1 MKKLKSLFVAT
12 AILAVTTFT
21 FSCADPNAKNPDQN
35 PSNENTTE
43 APKEDPL
50 PEVVKKTIGSEED
63 FQKAMEELYAEIAA
77 FFMPAP
83 SANMRAAAP
92 TEAELFEGDKAI
104 EPLSEFMATFFKAV
118 LEADQDSELD
128 PLSPFALSDS
138 INVENLSFDQIMKAV
153 DKFLVKEENKNL
165 VKELFGTCDSAD
177 AILEDLADSLE
188 LEDFE
193 ALKAKLNE
201 CVTLTKLKYSGYLRI
216 DPRESR
222 KAEEDYPFNPEN
234 PKYELTSEIMGI
246 FNISDLNEEFGLKV
260 EKLDSLLQFLTGNT
274 AAFPIKN
281 VTADEALKID
291 NALFMAPLG
300 GDYIWGD
307 EAKKDEW
314 LAGDTSSMACPDP
327 DRFGIDGTASSKIA
341 FDFETASYKGTIE
354 VSLNLEAT
362 TELFKNIMKAVE
374 EDAKDFPVELFNE
387 LGNITVSVK
396 DSEISMPFGIGDL
409 INTIA
414 EANPKK

>member
-1 MKKLKSLFVAT
+1 MKKLKSLFVAA

-43 APKEDPL
+43 APKEDPV
-50 PEVVKKTIGSEED
+50 PEVVKKTIESEED

-83 SANMRAAAP
+83 NANMRVAAP

-118 LEADQDSELD
+118 LEADPDSWAA
-128 PLSPFALSDS
+128 PLSPFELSDS
-138 INVENLSFDQIMKAV
+138 INVKNLSFDQIMKAV

-234 PKYELTSEIMGI
+234 PEYELTSEIMGI
-246 FNISDLNEEFGLKV
+246 FDISDLNEEFGLKV

-281 VTADEALKID
+281 VTVEEALKIQD
-291 NALFMAPLG
+291 ALFMAPLG
-300 GDYIWGD
+300 EGEPGPLPGT
-307 EAKKDEW
+307 EEEKDEW
-314 LAGDTSSMACPDP
+314 MAGGTSSDSCPDP
-327 DRFGIDGTASSKIA
+327 EEFGIDGTASSKIA

-362 TELFKNIMKAVE
+362 TERFQNIMGAIE
-374 EDAKDFPVELFNE
+374 KDLEGFPVELFNE
-387 LGNITVSVK
+387 LGGITVSVK
-396 DSEISMPFGIGDL
+396 DSEISQSFKLGDL
-409 INTIA
+409 IAMTL
-414 EANPKK
+414 